1 MLFHVDASSSVPIY
15 VQIVDQVKSAT
26 ASGLLKAGEQLPS
39 VRELAISLTVNPNTI
54 ARAYQEL
61 ERDGIIYT
69 SRGRGTFVADTS
81 QKLTLEAR
89 LMTIEQHISRLLV
102 EAYHLDISREQLLDL
117 ITRKLAEGEGEKD

>member
-39 VRELAISLTVNPNTI
+39 VRELAVSLTVNPNTI

-69 SRGRGTFVADTS
+69 ARGRGTFIADTS
-81 QKLTLEAR
+81 QRLTLEVR
-89 LMTIEQHISRLLV
+89 LKTLEQHIERLLV
-102 EAYHLDISREQLLDL
+102 EAYHLDISKAQLLDL
-117 ITRKLAEGEGEKD
+117 ITRKLTEGEGARE